1 MAMLFSPSAA
11 RSIDARSE
19 RPIRRLISWVRPPI
33 RPLTDSRSLRVW
45 VARGSMAYSAVTQ
58 PRPDPLRQR
67 GTPSVTLAAQS
78 TRVRPNSTS
87 TEPSAWSSQLRLMVT
102 GRSWFGARP
111 SGRVTSATLR
121 AALDHGPPSPAA
133 EDRIAHHAVPMRSEL
148 RAVRTGGHPVVVD
161 LTDECAEFVRTESD
175 GLL

>member
-1 MAMLFSPSAA
+1 MAAVRVPPSAWITSQSMAMLFSPREA
-11 RSIDARSE
+11 RSMEARSD
-19 RPIRRLISWVRPPI
+19 RPMSRLISWVRPPM

-45 VARGSMAYSAVTQ
+45 VARGSIAYSAVTQ

-111 SGRVTSATLR
+111 SGRVTPRPYGPPWTTGRRPLLPR
-121 AALDHGPPSPAA
+121 AAPHTMLC
-133 EDRIAHHAVPMRSEL
+133 R
-148 RAVRTGGHPVVVD
+148 
-161 LTDECAEFVRTESD
+161 
-175 GLL
+175 